1 MKNVYKMI
9 LLAASTS
16 VLFACGS
23 SGSGSGATGPS
34 TGGNSGG
41 TSGGTTGGTTTPAN
55 SVFQGAK
62 TSDGAAAGTATYDAT
77 NAKYTY
83 NFNGTEIDVTSRGI
97 TAGTVVDMTVGANK
111 QMIGGTTYAYSRF
124 GAIGSI
130 DNVKTGDVF
139 YMGQKTV
146 NMPTSGV
153 AVYKGLGIAAAYDSK
168 SFETGAISFDV
179 NFGAKTISGRVEG
192 DSDIRFEQA
201 PISGNSFASK
211 LTNVGYVQ
219 GNSYLQDGSYSGSF
233 FGPAAEEL
241 GGIGKFNPDVDGN
254 DGGAFSFGAKKQ

>member
-153 AVYKGLGIAAAYDSK
+153 AVYKGLGIGMADSD
-168 SFETGAISFDV
+168 GAGVAFSHAPVSFDV
-179 NFGAKTISGRVEG
+179 NFGAKTISGKVEG
-192 DSDIRFEQA
+192 DSAIRFDHA
-201 PISGNSFASK
+201 PISGNSFAGK
-211 LTNVGYVQ
+211 L
-219 GNSYLQDGSYSGSF
+219 SDGDIGGTYSGSF

-241 GGIGKFNPDVDGN
+241 GGIGKFNLDADG

>member
-9 LLAASTS
+9 LAASTS

-34 TGGNSGG
+34 TDGTTGG
-41 TSGGTTGGTTTPAN
+41 TSGGTTTPVN

-62 TSDGAAAGTATYDAT
+62 ILDGAAAGTATYDAAK
-77 NAKYTY
+77 AKYTY

-97 TAGTVVDMTVGANK
+97 TESTVVDMTVGANK

-124 GAIGSI
+124 GAIGPVGNL
-130 DNVKTGDVF
+130 DAGDVF
-139 YMGQKTV
+139 YVGQKTV
-146 NMPTSGV
+146 NMPISGT

-192 DSDIRFEQA
+192 DSDIRFEPA
-201 PISGNSFASK
+201 PISGNSFAGK

>member
-23 SGSGSGATGPS
+23 SGGGSGATGPS
-34 TGGNSGG
+34 TGG
-41 TSGGTTGGTTTPAN
+41 TTGGTTTPTN

-62 TSDGAAAGTATYDAT
+62 NLGGAAAGTATYDAA

-124 GAIGSI
+124 GAIGPVGNL
-130 DNVKTGDVF
+130 DAGDVF
-139 YMGQKTV
+139 YVGQKTV

-153 AVYKGLGIAAAYDSK
+153 AVYKGLGIGLPSGSGAGSTSFAY
-168 SFETGAISFDV
+168 APVSFDV
-179 NFGAKTISGRVEG
+179 NFGAKTISGQVDG
-192 DSDIRFEQA
+192 LPTRFNQA
-201 PISGNSFASK
+201 PITGNSFAGTLSNG
-211 LTNVGYVQ
+211 TQ
-219 GNSYLQDGSYSGSF
+219 SGSYAGSF

-241 GGIGKFNPDVDGN
+241 GGIGKFNIDVDGN
-254 DGGAFSFGAKKQ
+254 DNDVFSFGAKKQ

>member
-23 SGSGSGATGPS
+23 SGGGSGATGPS

-41 TSGGTTGGTTTPAN
+41 TSGGTTGGTTTPTS

-62 TSDGAAAGTATYDAT
+62 NLGGAAAGTATYDAA

-124 GAIGSI
+124 GAIGPVGNL
-130 DNVKTGDVF
+130 DAGDVF
-139 YMGQKTV
+139 YVGQKTV

-153 AVYKGLGIAAAYDSK
+153 AVYKGLGIGLPSGSGAGSTSFAY
-168 SFETGAISFDV
+168 APVSFDV
-179 NFGAKTISGRVEG
+179 NFGAKTISGQVDG
-192 DSDIRFEQA
+192 LPTRFNQA
-201 PISGNSFASK
+201 PITGNSFAGTLSNG
-211 LTNVGYVQ
+211 TQ
-219 GNSYLQDGSYSGSF
+219 SGSYAGSF

-241 GGIGKFNPDVDGN
+241 GGIGKFNIDVDGN
-254 DGGAFSFGAKKQ
+254 DNDVFSFGAKKQ

>member
-23 SGSGSGATGPS
+23 SGGGSGATGPS
-34 TGGNSGG
+34 TGG
-41 TSGGTTGGTTTPAN
+41 TTGGTTTPTN

-62 TSDGAAAGTATYDAT
+62 NLGGAAAGTATYDAA

-124 GAIGSI
+124 GAIGPVGNL
-130 DNVKTGDVF
+130 DAGDVF
-139 YMGQKTV
+139 YVGQTTV

-153 AVYKGLGIAAAYDSK
+153 AVYKGLGIGLPSGSGAGSTSFAY
-168 SFETGAISFDV
+168 APVSFDV
-179 NFGAKTISGRVEG
+179 NFGAKTISGQVDG
-192 DSDIRFEQA
+192 LPTRFNQA
-201 PISGNSFASK
+201 PITGNSFAGTLSNG
-211 LTNVGYVQ
+211 TQ
-219 GNSYLQDGSYSGSF
+219 SGSYAGSF

-241 GGIGKFNPDVDGN
+241 GGIGKFNIDVDGN
-254 DGGAFSFGAKKQ
+254 DNDVFSFGAKKQ